1 MVYELRHFDTSILRF
16 DVISDLSVP
25 KIRILWVNEDKEYL
39 LPLGVKA
46 CEEDLVHWLRHRT
59 IPKNRAYVDVLLS
72 MCGLSSNRPMSIIS
86 VTKGLSLND
95 CYWVVEEGFNGN
107 FDDYNLYDNKFSRIL
122 GLIAFTGYGSVGKA
136 VLSSSPEFTT
146 NGMLPKSWRRINGE
160 IYLYKG
166 GTVGASN
173 TGNEPFSEYY
183 ASQIAEVLGINAVSY
198 DLSKWKGKLC
208 STCRLFT
215 SKEISFVPI
224 GRMVDSGDMNEIRGY
239 YESLGSIY
247 TDALDDMLVFDA
259 LICNVDRHLG
269 NFGVLVNSKTN
280 EIISPAPLF
289 DHGNSL
295 FNMAGSKALGSE
307 KALDKYS
314 KTLYPS
320 LYVDFM
326 DTAKEVICKRHR
338 EGLRKLLE
346 FRFKRHPRY
355 NLEKKRITLI
365 EGQIRKRAQEL
376 LK

>member
-376 LK
+376 MK

>member
-173 TGNEPFSEYY
+173 TGNEPYSEYY

-239 YESLGSIY
+239 YESLGPIY

>member
-247 TDALDDMLVFDA
+247 TDVLDDMLVFDA